1 MSKSSA
7 RKLTRISF
15 DVSDADEEI
24 IHEIVKR
31 AMRLYEHGGIETDA
45 LSVRMDVIATHANGN
60 PLRLAALL
68 DADDFNFL
76 HDIVGIYRHLD
87 RNTGK
92 LTGFFSPRF
101 TQRVAA

>member
-1 MSKSSA
+1 MSKSAA

-15 DVSDADEEI
+15 DISDRDEEV

-31 AMRLYEHGGIETDA
+31 AVPLYEGYGIKTTA
-45 LSVRMDVIATHANGN
+45 LDVRMDIIATHANGC
-60 PLRLAALL
+60 PLALDKLLAAN
-68 DADDFNFL
+68 DFNFL

-92 LTGFFSPRF
+92 LENFFSPRF
-101 TQRVAA
+101 SKREAA